1 LIGREA
7 ELRSAA
13 RRWSSHHVQ
22 GYIISRVDII
32 NSRRLRDTLPAL
44 RDGAA
49 EVEMVLVEGV

>member
-1 LIGREA
+1 LEH
-7 ELRSAA
+7 
-13 RRWSSHHVQ
+13 HHVQ
-22 GYIISRVDII
+22 GDIISRVDII